1 MILAGIDPGLNG
13 GISIIKVPKKIDTT
27 KLSEVYQNA
36 VVYSLPSQK
45 IKLYLSAKT
54 GKSSSQSRINIDL
67 LKKYIT
73 DHKVTH
79 CYLEYQQARPNQSS
93 ISTATTFLNY
103 GILWGILKLL
113 DVRTTEIS
121 PLQWQIIF
129 TLEPFKTLLSN
140 AKATGKDRAITIA
153 KANNINLRPN
163 KRSRQDNDGLAD
175 AFCISLYGLF
185 KELNYL

>member
-13 GISIIKVPKKIDTT
+13 GISIIKVPNKIDPT
-27 KLSEVYQNA
+27 KLSKICQSA
-36 VVYSLPSQK
+36 VVYSLPNQK
-45 IKLYLSAKT
+45 VKLHLSTKT

-103 GILWGILKLL
+103 GILWSLLKCLG
-113 DVRTTEIS
+113 VHITEIS
-121 PLQWQIIF
+121 PLQWQVIF
-129 TLEPFKTLLSN
+129 TLEPFKSLLSN
-140 AKATGKDRAITIA
+140 VTGKDRAITIA
-153 KANNINLRPN
+153 KANNINLRPT
-163 KRSRQDNDGLAD
+163 KRSKQDNDGLAD